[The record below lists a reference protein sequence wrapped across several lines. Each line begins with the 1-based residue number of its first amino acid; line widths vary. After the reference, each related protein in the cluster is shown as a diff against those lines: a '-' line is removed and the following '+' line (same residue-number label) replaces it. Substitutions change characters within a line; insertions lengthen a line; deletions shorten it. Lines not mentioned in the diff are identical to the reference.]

1 LPNDRN
7 NDRNNDKN
15 INNTKQPQY
24 EKGMFIK
31 AVITDFHLIKNFKNK
46 EIKEI
51 NNNNY

>member
-31 AVITDFHLIKNFKNK
+31 AVITGFSFDEKFQKQRN
-46 EIKEI
+46 
-51 NNNNY
+51 